1 MVSMTFG
8 HAAHKLF
15 DVVSVWV
22 KSVLFVQ
29 MSMMISMSNMLMRM
43 MMHTGGDGGY
53 KRPVP

>member
-29 MSMMISMSNMLMRM
+29 MSMMIPMSKMLMRKRM
-43 MMHTGGDGGY
+43 LGGGDGGY
-53 KRPVP
+53 RRPVP